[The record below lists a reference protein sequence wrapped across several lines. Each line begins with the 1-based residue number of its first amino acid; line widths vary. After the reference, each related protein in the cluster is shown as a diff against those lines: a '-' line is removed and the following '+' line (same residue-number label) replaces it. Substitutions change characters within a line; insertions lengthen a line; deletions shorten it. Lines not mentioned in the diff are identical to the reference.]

1 MLVTSL
7 FSWSFLGTSLA
18 LCSILLNQYQTRPD
32 LTVAEVFGGSVLASL
47 AFSGVITRIAR
58 RHAFVKMLRRM
69 TVGPTP
75 FTRFSKISLSYDALC
90 QRMGISNV
98 SLREATRGS
107 AFSISLRGRG
117 VVAISPEMANKL
129 SSEEAE
135 AVLAHELSHI
145 KNGDST
151 AKAAARLARMAF
163 PFDPV
168 LRLVEAAVHRERE
181 LWADRVSSEF
191 TKNPLAL
198 ASALIKA
205 NSRGYG
211 VTGHAMGLLGGTGR
225 GLLCPYPNLERR
237 VDALVQL
244 ARRMDFITIVKTP
257 GPTFFF
263 RRVA

>member
-1 MLVTSL
+1 MLVSSL

-18 LCSILLNQYQTRPD
+18 LCSILLGQYSNHPD
-32 LTVAEVFGGSVLASL
+32 LTIAEVFGGSLLASL
-47 AFSGVITRIAR
+47 AFSGMITKVAR
-58 RHAFVKMLRRM
+58 RHAFVKVLRRM

-75 FTRFSKISLSYDALC
+75 FTRFSKISSSYDLLC

-98 SLREATRGS
+98 SLREAIRGN
-107 AFSISLRGRG
+107 AFSISLRGHG

-151 AKAAARLARMAF
+151 AKAAARLARIAF

-168 LRLVEAAVHRERE
+168 LRLVEAAMHRERE
-181 LWADRVSSEF
+181 LWADRVSAEF

-205 NSRGYG
+205 NSGGYG
-211 VTGHAMGLLGGTGR
+211 NTGHTMGLLGGTGQ
-225 GLLCPYPNLERR
+225 GLLSPYPKLERR

-244 ARRMDFITIVKTP
+244 ARRMDFITVVTTP